1 MRTKAIVLNTYG
13 DPDELRLADVDV
25 PDPRGNE
32 LFVRHTAVGVNF
44 HDCYVRSGLY
54 KTLALPGIPG
64 IEGVGIVEKVG
75 PQAPGFEPGD
85 RIGWISGAYGG
96 YAAARLLSSDL
107 AFKVPASLTD
117 AQAAASLMKMF
128 TTCML
133 VRKVHAVGPGQTV
146 LVHAAAGGVGQLLSN
161 WCHHLGAEVIGTVG
175 SVEKAEIAR
184 RCGADH
190 VILYRQ
196 EDFVAR
202 VLDITGGKGVAA
214 AYDAIGKDTFSGSMR
229 CLDYE
234 GRLVNYGQTSG
245 PVEPFS
251 PSDLAGRSL
260 SVARPI
266 IFHYLRT
273 RERLEAMAREVFAA
287 VDAGAMKPIE
297 PIQLGLGEAAEAHRL
312 LEAQKSP
319 GGVVLIP

>member
-1 MRTKAIVLNTYG
+1 MKAKAIVLSAYG

-25 PDPRGNE
+25 PDPSGNE
-32 LFVRHTAVGVNF
+32 LLVRHTAVGVNF

-75 PQAPGFEPGD
+75 PKAVGFVPGD

-96 YAAARLLSSDL
+96 YAAVRLLPSDL
-107 AFKVPASLTD
+107 AFKVPEGLTD
-117 AQAAASLMKMF
+117 VQAAASLMKMF

-133 VRKVHAVGPGQTV
+133 VRKVHAVAPGQTV

-175 SVEKAEIAR
+175 NAEKAEIAR
-184 RCGADH
+184 RSGADH

-196 EDFVAR
+196 EDFVGR
-202 VLDITGGKGVAA
+202 VLEITGGKGVAA
-214 AYDAIGKDTFSGSMR
+214 VYDAIGKDTFSGSMR
-229 CLDYE
+229 CLDFE
-234 GRLVNYGQTSG
+234 GRLVNYGQASG

-251 PSDLAGRSL
+251 PSELAGRSL

-266 IFHYLRT
+266 IFHYIRT
-273 RERLEAMAREVFAA
+273 RDRLEAMAREVFAA
-287 VDAGAMKPIE
+287 VEAGAIIPIE
-297 PIQLGLGEAAEAHRL
+297 PVQFDLGEAAEAHRL
-312 LEAQKSP
+312 LESQKSP
-319 GGVVLIP
+319 GGVVLVP